1 MHRKNIIPNIAT
13 TRSIADQ
20 HDQLIG
26 LEISVILLVTT
37 NMYIILFVTTN
48 VCIIYIIRHQQHVYY
63 ITRHQQHDC
72 DRICAIITSQAFTSA
87 ITTKYSPFHQLL
99 REKSLAQVHIAHCQ
113 THKTEQTVS

>member
-37 NMYIILFVTTN
+37 NMYIISFVTTN
-48 VCIIYIIRHQQHVYY
+48 VYIIPRHQHVYY
-63 ITRHQQHDC
+63 ITRHHQHDC
-72 DRICAIITSQAFTSA
+72 DRIRAIITSQAFTSA